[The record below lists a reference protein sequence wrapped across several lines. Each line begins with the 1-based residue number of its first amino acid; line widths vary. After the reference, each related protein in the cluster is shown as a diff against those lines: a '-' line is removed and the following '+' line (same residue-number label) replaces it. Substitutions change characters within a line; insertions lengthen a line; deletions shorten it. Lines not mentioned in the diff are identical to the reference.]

1 MMNIL
6 GIGTDICNS
15 RRVKSLLQKHSRLK
29 DKIFTNNEIIKS
41 KKIKKK
47 HLFFAKRFA
56 AKEAFSKA
64 LGVGI
69 SKGVK
74 FKDIE
79 VVNDKNGKPKIK
91 LLGVTAKI
99 ASAILKRKKFS
110 IYLSLSDDY
119 PFAIATVILT
129 K

>member
-1 MMNIL
+1 MNIL

-15 RRVKSLLQKHSRLK
+15 KRIQSLLKK
-29 DKIFTNNEIIKS
+29 NNKFKNKIFTIKEINKS
-41 KKIKKK
+41 KRIKKK

-56 AKEAFSKA
+56 AKEVFSKA
-64 LGVGI
+64 LGIGI
-69 SKGVK
+69 SRGIQ

-79 VVNDKNGKPKIK
+79 VINNNYGKPKIK
-91 LLGVTAKI
+91 LLGQTAKI
-99 ASAILKRKKFS
+99 TSKILKRKKFG
-110 IYLSLSDDY
+110 IHLSLSDDF

>member
-1 MMNIL
+1 MNIL

-15 RRVKSLLQKHSRLK
+15 KRIQSLLKKNNRFK
-29 DKIFTNNEIIKS
+29 NKIFTNKEINKS
-41 KKIKKK
+41 KRVKKK

-64 LGVGI
+64 LGFGI
-69 SKGVK
+69 SRGIQ

-79 VVNDKNGKPKIK
+79 VTNNNYGKPKIK
-91 LLGVTAKI
+91 LLGQTAKI
-99 ASAILKRKKFS
+99 TSKILKRKKFG
-110 IYLSLSDDY
+110 IYLSLSDDF